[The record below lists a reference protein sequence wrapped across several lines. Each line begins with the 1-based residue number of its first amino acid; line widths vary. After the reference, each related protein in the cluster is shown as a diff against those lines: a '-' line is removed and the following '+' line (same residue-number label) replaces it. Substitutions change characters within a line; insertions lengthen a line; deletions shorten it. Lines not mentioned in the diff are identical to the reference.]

1 MAATVP
7 ETCDLLIRNA
17 YVLTMDARRAVHPS
31 GAIAVRGHSIAAV
44 GPEAQML
51 RTWRAPRVVDAQGAI
66 VHPGF
71 VDAHLHVNAQTCRGF
86 FRGDASKSGGSGP
99 SYADWKAALRPEDE
113 QAAAGLACIEMLRHG
128 ITTFVEPGSAF
139 EPDAVAEATQAAG
152 VRCSVADPYLWDDM
166 SLMDTI
172 PGLRSDSLAVRVP
185 PEHDRCLKL
194 LGGQLF
200 RNRDQDGI
208 LHGHVALYGEGT
220 ASDELYRAAKAL
232 ADREGVIL
240 NSHIGFDL
248 DLATAMEK
256 HWRKPRFLHLA
267 ELGVIGPNT
276 TFVHMNLIRDEEIEP
291 ICSSGLSIVW
301 CPLAY
306 MSRGTP
312 MRERTRIPDMR
323 RRGVPVALGTD
334 SARQSSAGD
343 AGFLALHLAAEAGY
357 AMVSEDVI
365 EMQTLG
371 GARAAGLSAIIGSLE
386 PGKRADIVLRAN
398 SLAELTPGV
407 DPVHQLICVGHGP
420 SADTV
425 LVNGRIVLRN
435 GRSTL
440 VDEVVVFAEARASVQ
455 RMSERLGLK
464 PSGLW
469 PRAA

>member
-1 MAATVP
+1 MPVTAP
-7 ETCDLLIRNA
+7 QTCDILIRNGF
-17 YVLTMDARRAVHPS
+17 VLTVNAQRTTYPA
-31 GAIAVRGHSIAAV
+31 GAIAVRGHTIVAV
-44 GPEAQML
+44 GPEAQIL
-51 RTWRAPRVVDAQGAI
+51 RDWRAARVLDAQGAV

-71 VDAHLHVNAQTCRGF
+71 IDAHLHVNAQTCRGF
-86 FRGDASKSGGSGP
+86 FRGDASKGGNAGP
-99 SYADWKAALRPEDE
+99 SYADWKAALGPEDE

-139 EPDAVAEATQAAG
+139 EPDAVAAATQAAG
-152 VRCSVADPYLWDDM
+152 VRCSLADPYLWDDM

-172 PGLRSDSLAVRVP
+172 PGLRGDKLAARVP
-185 PEHDRCLKL
+185 PDRDRCLKL

-200 RNRDQDGI
+200 RNRDRDGI

-220 ASDELYRAAKAL
+220 ASDELYRAAKSL

-248 DLATAMEK
+248 DLAAAMER

-267 ELGVIGPNT
+267 EIGVIGPNT
-276 TFVHMNLIRDEEIEP
+276 TFVHMNLIRDQEVEP
-291 ICSSGLSIVW
+291 IRSSGLSIVW

-312 MRERTRIPDMR
+312 MRERTRIPEMKR
-323 RRGVPVALGTD
+323 HGIPVALGTD
-334 SARQSSAGD
+334 SARQSSGGD
-343 AGFLALHLAAEAGY
+343 SGFLALHLAAEAGD

-371 GARAAGLSAIIGSLE
+371 GARAAGLGSMIGSLE
-386 PGKRADIVLRAN
+386 PGKRADIVLRA
-398 SLAELTPGV
+398 STLAELSPGI
-407 DPVHQLICVGHGP
+407 DPAHQLICVGHGP
-420 SADTV
+420 TADTV
-425 LVNGRIVLRN
+425 LVNGQIVLRN

-440 VDEVVVFAEARASVQ
+440 VDEAAVFAEARASVM

-464 PSGLW
+464 PPSRW
-469 PRAA
+469 PAAN

>member
-1 MAATVP
+1 MATTFP
-7 ETCDLLIRNA
+7 EACDLLIRNA
-17 YVLTMDARRAVHPS
+17 YVLSMDAQRTVYPT
-31 GAIAVRGHSIAAV
+31 GAIAVRGNSIAAV
-44 GPEAQML
+44 GSEARILQA
-51 RTWRAPRVVDAQGAI
+51 WRAPRVIDAQGAI
-66 VHPGF
+66 AHPGF

-86 FRGDASKSGGSGP
+86 FRGDASKSGSSGP

-113 QAAAGLACIEMLRHG
+113 EAAAGLACIEMLRHG

-139 EPDAVAEATQAAG
+139 EPDAVAAATQATG
-152 VRCSVADPYLWDDM
+152 VRCSLADPYLWDDM

-172 PGLRSDSLAVRVP
+172 PGLRSDKLAARVP
-185 PEHDRCLKL
+185 PERDRCLKL

-200 RNRDQDGI
+200 RNRDRDGI
-208 LHGHVALYGEGT
+208 THGHVALYGEGT
-220 ASDELYRAAKAL
+220 ASDELYRAAKSV
-232 ADREGVIL
+232 ADREGVVL

-248 DLATAMEK
+248 DLAAAMER
-256 HWRKPRFLHLA
+256 HWHKPRFLHLA

-291 ICSSGLSIVW
+291 IRSSGLSIVW
-301 CPLAY
+301 CPFAY

-312 MRERTRIPDMR
+312 MREPTRIPDMK
-323 RRGVPVALGTD
+323 RRGVTVALGTD
-334 SARQSSAGD
+334 SARQSSGGD

-371 GARAAGLSAIIGSLE
+371 GARAAGLQSIIGSLE
-386 PGKRADIVLRAN
+386 PGKRADIVLRAS
-398 SLAELTPGV
+398 SLAELAPGI
-407 DPVHQLICVGHGP
+407 DPPHQLICVGHGP

-440 VDEVVVFAEARASVQ
+440 VDEFAVFAEARASAQ

-464 PSGLW
+464 PPGLW